1 MLFRVDPR
9 KGKEAARLNEMVYS
23 WAPMMEKHRAGE
35 ISKEEYDNWRYNY
48 PRDDKSQIWARVPNA
63 KLMEDILK
71 DMT

>member
-1 MLFRVDPR
+1 
-9 KGKEAARLNEMVYS
+9 
-23 WAPMMEKHRAGE
+23 MMEKHRAGE